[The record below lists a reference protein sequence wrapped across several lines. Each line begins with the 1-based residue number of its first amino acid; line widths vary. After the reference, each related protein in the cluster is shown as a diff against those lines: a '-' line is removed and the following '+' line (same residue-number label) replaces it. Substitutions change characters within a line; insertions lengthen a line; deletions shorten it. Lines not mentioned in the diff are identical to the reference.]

1 MLLHHDH
8 VDLIVTAALT
18 WKVLIGPPAAA
29 LSMPGTLASLDGS
42 RAGSLILEQ
51 NRAATRATGRDVG
64 PYVFSAVEE
73 PLVAVEVLKAC
84 HAASHAC
91 RGSHAWETS
100 VAQTLLVQTAWA
112 AAVRMPGYADAPWS
126 WRRTR
131 TREVLAIAH
140 GWKPAPL
147 DVEWVDMAEVT
158 EDAWQRAAL
167 VIVAGEAVQQVGE
180 RLGAGELSS
189 RPNVFAIS
197 TGDHVAAATWNGDID
212 HILHWPECTDWLS
225 DQLASLKIGA

>member
-8 VDLIVTAALT
+8 VDLIVTAALA

-42 RAGSLILEQ
+42 RAGSLIIEQ
-51 NRAATRATGRDVG
+51 NRAADRGTLHDVD

-73 PLVAVEVLKAC
+73 PLVPAEVLKAC
-84 HAASHAC
+84 HAAIHAC

-100 VAQTLLVQTAWA
+100 VTQTLLAQTAWA
-112 AAVRMPGYADAPWS
+112 AAVRMPGYPDAPWS

-131 TREVLAIAH
+131 SREILAIAH
-140 GWKPAPL
+140 EWKPAPL
-147 DVEWVDMAEVT
+147 DVKWVEIAEVSAA
-158 EDAWQRAAL
+158 AWQRAAL
-167 VIVAGEAVQQVGE
+167 VLVAGEAVEQVGG
-180 RLGAGELSS
+180 LLSAGELPS

-225 DQLASLKIGA
+225 DHLASLKVRA